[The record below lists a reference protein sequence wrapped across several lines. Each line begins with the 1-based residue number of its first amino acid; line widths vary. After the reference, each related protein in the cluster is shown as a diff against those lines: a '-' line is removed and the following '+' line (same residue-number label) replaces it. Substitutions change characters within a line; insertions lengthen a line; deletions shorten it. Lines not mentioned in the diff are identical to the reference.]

1 MKSILIADP
10 LPLMADTLCSHL
22 KRLTQVKICGV
33 CGCQEVLNS
42 TLLSFSPD
50 LLLLHPGLI
59 KKNSLSFC
67 KRFLENHPATKIL
80 LFSELHDYKAIQLF
94 FKAGVFGFLPRT
106 AGPDQL
112 KEAVEQL
119 LKGQIY
125 IPALLR
131 QHLLEASLGLK
142 INSSVRLTRREKE
155 VLQLIIE
162 EHTTKEIASKLYI
175 SSSTAETH
183 RLNIIR
189 KLGVRNTAGLVR
201 EGVLRGLHL

>member
-1 MKSILIADP
+1 
-10 LPLMADTLCSHL
+10 MADTLCAHL
-22 KRLTQVKICGV
+22 KRLTHVKVCGV

-42 TLLSFSPD
+42 ALMSFSPD
-50 LLLLHPGLI
+50 LLLLYPGLI

-67 KRFLENHPATKIL
+67 KRFLEKHPSTNIL
-80 LFSELHDYKAIQLF
+80 LFSELDDYKAIQLF
-94 FKAGVFGFLPRT
+94 FKAGVLGYLPRS
-106 AGPDQL
+106 AGPAQL

-131 QHLLEASLGLK
+131 QHLLEASLGQK
-142 INSSVRLTRREKE
+142 INGSARLTRREKE

-162 EHTTKEIASKLYI
+162 EHTTKEIANMLYI
-175 SSSTAETH
+175 SNSTAETH